1 MSQIVRVKEV
11 YDNGTCLVESPSRA
25 VESCSGSCATCGAC
39 GSQGPVQQI
48 AWNKIKAKPGDTVEL
63 ENADD
68 KLNKQYVMVYT
79 VPPVLMIALAAIPVP
94 NAIIQALLA
103 FAGLI
108 GGLLIAMAV
117 INRKNARDAKNKV
130 EYTIARIVE

>member
-11 YDNGTCLVESPSRA
+11 YDDGTCLVESPSKA

-39 GSQGPVQQI
+39 GSQGPVRQI
-48 AWNKIKAKPGDTVEL
+48 AWNKIKAKSGDIVEL

-68 KLNKQYVMVYT
+68 KLGKQYVLVYT
-79 VPPVLMIALAAIPVP
+79 VPPILMIAMAAIPVP
-94 NAIIQALLA
+94 NAIIQALMA

-108 GGLLIAMAV
+108 GGLMIAMAI
-117 INRKNARDAKNKV
+117 INRRNAKEAKNKV
-130 EYTIARIVE
+130 EYTITRIVE

>member
-11 YDNGTCLVESPSRA
+11 YDDGTCLVESPSRA
-25 VESCSGSCATCGAC
+25 VESCTGSCATCGAC
-39 GSQGPVQQI
+39 GSQGPVRQV

-68 KLNKQYVMVYT
+68 NLNKQYVMVYT
-79 VPPVLMIALAAIPVP
+79 VPPILMIALAAIPVP